1 MAKDNNKIFMESLGF
16 LSQTSRLLNRPLKVG
31 DLIAIIL
38 EESIKLSE
46 ADLVSLV
53 MLDRGKTPEQ
63 IYVMSRDQ
71 KQKLDLKP
79 GEFEFANPEDD
90 LAVPVPIDS
99 DDHWNRYFQHHLD
112 MSFKCRLRISLFF
125 RNQWSGYL
133 DFYSGSAPCFQAAN
147 LVDFLKALAGS
158 FCFAIDNAE
167 LTELAQKKALENKL
181 LIETSQM
188 LASVLELDEVIE
200 AIANSLKRVVDYD
213 GISIYLVKQDDML
226 DPIFW
231 RGYDDPKCR
240 DILMAKAGEGLV
252 GWSASTGQGAV
263 VDDVGADDRYVC
275 ARDNTR
281 SELVVPIK
289 LKEKVIGVFNIESD
303 TPRAYSEHDLSLLS
317 TFAAKSAIAIE
328 RASLYRELVM
338 KKQLDQEVSIA
349 RSIQKTFLPDKGLE
363 LAGFDVAGKNISSH
377 QVGGDYY
384 DFIDIEEGQTGLV
397 IADVSGKGIPAAL
410 IMASFRASLI
420 AEIRNNYAIRAIM
433 QKVNRLMTESLDQGN
448 FVTAVY
454 GVLDGRSKIFTFSNA
469 GHNPPIL
476 LRNTG
481 EVHELTEGGLALGI
495 DESARYE
502 EMPIGLNQGEI
513 LVFYTDGV
521 TEAMDRNGEPFE
533 TGRLIELIRK
543 NQGRT
548 AAELVD
554 IIAETVQAY
563 KAPGF
568 ILDDLTLM
576 ILKVK

>member
-1 MAKDNNKIFMESLGF
+1 MEKDNNRKFIESLGF
-16 LSQTSRLLNRPLKVG
+16 LSQTSRLLNRPLQVG

-63 IYVMSRDQ
+63 IYVMSRDH
-71 KQKLDLKP
+71 KRKLDLKP
-79 GEFEFANPEDD
+79 GEFEFADPDDD
-90 LAVPVPIDS
+90 LAAPAPIDT
-99 DDHWNRYFQHHLD
+99 DDHWNRYFRYHLD

-133 DFYSGSAPCFQAAN
+133 DFYSGSSACFETN
-147 LVDFLKALAGS
+147 NMVDFLKALADS
-158 FCFAIDNAE
+158 FCFALDNAE
-167 LTELAQKKALENKL
+167 LAELAQKKALENKL

-188 LASVLELDEVIE
+188 LANVLELDEVIA
-200 AIANSLKRVVDYD
+200 AIADALKRVVDYD

-226 DPIFW
+226 DAIFW
-231 RGYDDPKCR
+231 RGYDDPECK

-252 GWSASTGQGAV
+252 GWSARTGQGAV

-275 ARDNTR
+275 ARGNTL

-289 LKEKVIGVFNIESD
+289 LKDKVIGVFNIESD

-349 RSIQKTFLPDKGLE
+349 RSIQKTFLPEKSLE
-363 LAGFDVAGKNISSH
+363 LRGFDIAGENISSR

-384 DFIDIEEGQTGLV
+384 DFIDIDEGQTGLV
-397 IADVSGKGIPAAL
+397 IADVVGKGIPAAL

-454 GVLDGRSKIFTFSNA
+454 GVLDSRSKIFTFSNA

-481 EVHELTEGGLALGI
+481 EIHELTEGGLAFGI
-495 DESARYE
+495 NDSARYE
-502 EMPIGLNQGEI
+502 EMPIGLNKGDI

-521 TEAMDRNGEPFE
+521 TEAMDESGEPFE
-533 TGRLIELIRK
+533 TERLTELIRK
-543 NQGRT
+543 NRDRT
-548 AAELVD
+548 AVELVG
-554 IIAETVQAY
+554 IIDDTVRAY